1 MSNSNYNL
9 NNGTNNNY
17 NLNGNNYNFNSNSS
31 NNNYQSNG
39 SSLVS
44 YATSAE
50 QATFYRKTY
59 SHVAMALLAFIV
71 VEAILIKIVPEN
83 LIVYM
88 VSSPFIWL
96 LILGGFWLGSMLA
109 NKWTQ
114 AQDRSIQYRGLG
126 IYVLLE
132 AIIFLPM
139 IYIAMEFSEGLA
151 IISQAGIITLSLFAG
166 LTAVVFLTR
175 IDFSFLRSVL
185 VIGGFVALGLIVAGA
200 IFGFDLGL
208 WFSLAMVALAAGG
221 ILYETYNIKNI
232 YSPDQYVAASL
243 QLFSSVMLLFWYVL
257 RIFLSRR
264 D

>member
-1 MSNSNYNL
+1 MS
-9 NNGTNNNY
+9 NNNY
-17 NLNGNNYNFNSNSS
+17 NLNNNSSSNNGYNLNFNNNYNPNYQ
-31 NNNYQSNG
+31 NNNAPE
-39 SSLVS
+39 LVS
-44 YATSAE
+44 YATNVE

-59 SHVAMALLAFIV
+59 SHVAIALLAFIV
-71 VEAILIKIVPEN
+71 VEAILINIVPPK
-83 LIVYM
+83 LIISM
-88 VSSPFIWL
+88 VSSPFVWL

-114 AQDRSIQYRGLG
+114 AQDRSTQYRGLG

-139 IYIAMEFSEGLA
+139 IYIAMDLSEGLA

-175 IDFSFLRSVL
+175 VDFSFLRSVL

-200 IFGFDLGL
+200 IFSFDLGL
-208 WFSLAMVALAAGG
+208 WFSVAMVALAAGG
-221 ILYETYNIKNI
+221 ILYETYNIKNV
-232 YSPDQYVAASL
+232 YSTDQYVAAAL
-243 QLFSSVMLLFWYVL
+243 QLFSSVMLLFWYIL
-257 RIFLSRR
+257 RILLSKR

>member
-1 MSNSNYNL
+1 MS
-9 NNGTNNNY
+9 NNNY
-17 NLNGNNYNFNSNSS
+17 NLNNNSNSNNGYNLNFNNNYNTNYQ
-31 NNNYQSNG
+31 NNNAPE
-39 SSLVS
+39 LVS
-44 YATSAE
+44 YATNIE

-59 SHVAMALLAFIV
+59 SHVAIALLAFIV
-71 VEAILIKIVPEN
+71 VEAILINIVPPK
-83 LIVYM
+83 LIISM
-88 VSSPFIWL
+88 VSNPFVWL

-114 AQDRSIQYRGLG
+114 AQDRSTQYRGLG

-139 IYIAMEFSEGLA
+139 IYIAMDLSEGLA

-175 IDFSFLRSVL
+175 VDFSFLRSVL

-200 IFGFDLGL
+200 IFSFDLGL
-208 WFSLAMVALAAGG
+208 WFSVAMVALAAGG
-221 ILYETYNIKNI
+221 ILYETYNIKNV
-232 YSPDQYVAASL
+232 YSTDQYVAAAL

-257 RIFLSRR
+257 RILLSRR
-264 D
+264 N

>member
-1 MSNSNYNL
+1 MS
-9 NNGTNNNY
+9 NNNY
-17 NLNGNNYNFNSNSS
+17 NLNNNSNSNNSYNLNFNNNYNTNYQ
-31 NNNYQSNG
+31 NNNAPE
-39 SSLVS
+39 LVS
-44 YATSAE
+44 YATNIE

-59 SHVAMALLAFIV
+59 SHVAIALLAFIV
-71 VEAILIKIVPEN
+71 VEAILINIVPPK
-83 LIVYM
+83 LIISM
-88 VSSPFIWL
+88 VSSPFVWL

-114 AQDRSIQYRGLG
+114 AQDRSTQYRGLG

-139 IYIAMEFSEGLA
+139 IYIAMDLSEGLA

-175 IDFSFLRSVL
+175 VDFSFLRSVL

-200 IFGFDLGL
+200 IFSFDLGL
-208 WFSLAMVALAAGG
+208 WFSVAMVALAAGG
-221 ILYETYNIKNI
+221 ILYETYNIKNV
-232 YSPDQYVAASL
+232 YSTDQYVAAAL
-243 QLFSSVMLLFWYVL
+243 QLFSSVMLLFWYIL
-257 RIFLSRR
+257 RILLSKR

>member
-1 MSNSNYNL
+1 MS
-9 NNGTNNNY
+9 NNNY
-17 NLNGNNYNFNSNSS
+17 NLNNNSNSNNGHNLNFNNNYNTNYQ
-31 NNNYQSNG
+31 NNNTPE
-39 SSLVS
+39 LVS
-44 YATSAE
+44 YATNVE

-59 SHVAMALLAFIV
+59 SHVAIALLAFIV
-71 VEAILIKIVPEN
+71 VEAILINIVPES
-83 LIVYM
+83 LIISM
-88 VSSPFIWL
+88 VSSPFVWL

-109 NKWTQ
+109 SKWTQ
-114 AQDRSIQYRGLG
+114 AQDRSTQYRGLG

-139 IYIAMEFSEGLA
+139 IYIAIDLSDGLA

-175 IDFSFLRSVL
+175 LDFSFLRSVL
-185 VIGGFVALGLIVAGA
+185 VIGGFIALGLIVAGA

-221 ILYETYNIKNI
+221 ILYETYNIKNV
-232 YSPDQYVAASL
+232 YSTDQYVGAAL
-243 QLFSSVMLLFWYVL
+243 QLFSSVMLLFWYIL
-257 RIFLSRR
+257 RILLSKR

>member
-1 MSNSNYNL
+1 MS
-9 NNGTNNNY
+9 NNNY
-17 NLNGNNYNFNSNSS
+17 NLNNNSNSNNSYNLNFNNNYNTNYQ
-31 NNNYQSNG
+31 NNNAPE
-39 SSLVS
+39 LVS
-44 YATSAE
+44 YATNIE

-59 SHVAMALLAFIV
+59 SHVAIALLAFIV
-71 VEAILIKIVPEN
+71 VEAILINIVPQK
-83 LIVYM
+83 LIISM
-88 VSSPFIWL
+88 VSSPFVWL

-114 AQDRSIQYRGLG
+114 AQDRSTQYRGLG

-139 IYIAMEFSEGLA
+139 IYIAMDLSEGLA

-175 IDFSFLRSVL
+175 VDFSFLRSVL

-200 IFGFDLGL
+200 IFSFDLGL

-221 ILYETYNIKNI
+221 ILYETYNIKNV
-232 YSPDQYVAASL
+232 YSTDQYVGAAL
-243 QLFSSVMLLFWYVL
+243 QLFSSVMLLFWYIL
-257 RIFLSRR
+257 RILLSKR

>member
-257 RIFLSRR
+257 RILLSRR